1 MRSDFVNKIYR
12 GKFARR
18 SETVIAGVVA
28 GLVFAGF
35 SGGAIAADGYY
46 AGKTVKINIGFHPG
60 GGYDAYGRVVARTIG
75 KYLPG
80 NPTVL
85 AVNFPGAGSL
95 RLANYIYNRAPKD
108 GLEVGIFASSAAF
121 GPLFL
126 VKQAKFKTEKFTWIG
141 NIDQS
146 IGTCT
151 AWHTS
156 GVKSFEDLKTRE
168 VIYGSSG
175 PSSVASQHPRG
186 FNALLGTKLK
196 IIHGYPGSTGV
207 LLAMKRGEV
216 EGGCGFA
223 LSSLKA
229 RRYDEWKSG
238 KLRILVQTGK
248 KKAPELAGVPHLYDM
263 AKDDD
268 ERKVMDLIYGLH
280 TFGRPVAAPPGLPKK
295 PTQLLRAAFMA
306 TMKDPQ
312 FLKEAGKLR
321 LPINPWS
328 GERLQKEIANFVNYP
343 PSVIARARQ
352 AMEPGK
358 ILKVKLK
365 ELDGGTI
372 AKVGKKR
379 ITVKD
384 SSGKSYVFKI
394 SGRRSKV
401 KIAGNKAKTKALKVG
416 MICDF
421 RYFAE
426 KDLAPRIN
434 CK

>member
-1 MRSDFVNKIYR
+1 MGTDFVNKTYR
-12 GKFARR
+12 NNPGQTRGIVSA
-18 SETVIAGVVA
+18 AVVA
-28 GLVFAGF
+28 GLSFAGF
-35 SGGAIAADGYY
+35 SGAAIAADEFYT
-46 AGKTVKINIGFHPG
+46 GKTVKINIGFHPG
-60 GGYDAYGRVVARTIG
+60 GGYDAYGRVVARNIG

-95 RLANYIYNRAPKD
+95 RLANYIYNRAPKN
-108 GLEVGIFASSAAF
+108 GLEVGMFASSAAF
-121 GPLFL
+121 GPLYL
-126 VKQAKFKTEKFTWIG
+126 VKQAKFKTENFTWIG

-156 GVKSFEDLKTRE
+156 GVKSFEDLKKRE
-168 VIYGSSG
+168 VIYGSSS

-186 FNALLGTKLK
+186 FNALLGTKIK
-196 IIHGYPGSTGV
+196 VIHGYAGSTGV
-207 LLAMKRGEV
+207 LLAMKRGEI

-238 KLRILVQTGK
+238 KLRILIQTGK
-248 KKAPELAGVPHLYDM
+248 NKAEELAGVPHLYDM
-263 AKDDD
+263 ARDDD

-328 GERLQKEIANFVNYP
+328 GKRLQKEIANFVNYP

-352 AMEPGK
+352 AMAPGK

-365 ELDGGTI
+365 KLAGGTI
-372 AKVGKKR
+372 EKVGKKR

-384 SSGKSYVFKI
+384 GSGKNYVFKI

-401 KIAGNKAKTKALKVG
+401 KIGGKKSKTKALKVG
-416 MICDF
+416 MNCDF
-421 RYFAE
+421 QYFAV

>member
-1 MRSDFVNKIYR
+1 MRSDSVIKNYR
-12 GKFARR
+12 RTLGRL
-18 SETVIAGVVA
+18 AGNTSAALIVGLGVA
-28 GLVFAGF
+28 GY
-35 SGGAIAADGYY
+35 SGAATAADGYY
-46 AGKTVKINIGFHPG
+46 KGKTVKINIGFHPG
-60 GGYDAYGRVVARTIG
+60 GGYDAYGRVLARNIS

-121 GPLFL
+121 GPLYL
-126 VKQAKFKTEKFTWIG
+126 IKQAKFKTENFTWIG

-156 GVKSFEDLKTRE
+156 GIKTFEELKKRE
-168 VIYGSSG
+168 VIYGSSS

-263 AKDDD
+263 ARDDD
-268 ERKVMDLIYGLH
+268 EKKVMDLIYGLH

-295 PTQLLRAAFMA
+295 PTELLRTAFMA
-306 TMKDPQ
+306 TMKDAR

-328 GERLQKEIANFVNYP
+328 GKRLQKEIASFVNYP

-365 ELDGGTI
+365 KLNGGTI
-372 AKVGKKR
+372 AKVSKKR

-384 SSGKSYVFKI
+384 GSGKSYVFKI

-401 KIAGNKAKTKALKVG
+401 KIGGKKSKTKALKVG
-416 MICDF
+416 MNCDF
-421 RYFAE
+421 RYFAL